1 MKDVHAIQA
10 ALAEF
15 LADIR
20 SPLIGRQ
27 LAVLLTCVGL
37 AWLVACL
44 LKPRIATTRPR
55 WQFSVGSLNRV
66 VFPLLALGF
75 IAIARELVVDARPA
89 RLLDLA
95 LPLLGSLALD
105 GFGWLGV
112 SQEPLT
118 PAALLGAASVVVG
131 AALIVRGQ
139 AGARAVDGAVGGRA
153 GWLTLALLAGAVLPI
168 QGAVNGQLRADID
181 APATVGA
188 LSFLVAAAAM
198 ALVLAVSL
206 ALAGG
211 PSPRVAPLDV
221 ALGGLRGVPWWGW
234 LGGLCGASYVT
245 SVFLLIPEIGTA
257 ATIAL
262 TVAGQQI
269 TSLFVDR
276 YGLLRLPQR
285 PLSAVR
291 LAGVGTLLAGVA
303 VIQADE
309 FVLCAGIWSS
319 ELARELGLRLP
330 MQAGKGY
337 SLTVEKG
344 SMSARRCA
352 ILSEA
357 RAAMTPM
364 GGMLRFGGTM
374 EITDIDETVDRARV
388 RGIAKSI
395 GTYFPEM
402 TPEVL
407 ARAVIR
413 TGLRPCS
420 PDGLPYVGRFS
431 RFANLSAATG
441 HAMMGVSLA
450 PITGT
455 LIAEVLSGE
464 RTSIPIAALSPDRYA
479 RSRRDAARL

>member
-1 MKDVHAIQA
+1 MSKDIVVIGGGVVGLSVAYACARRGHRVTVVERGEPEREGCSFANAGMIVPSHFVPLA
-10 ALAEF
+10 SPGMVALA
-15 LADIR
+15 LRWMWDPV
-20 SPLIGRQ
+20 SPFH
-27 LAVLLTCVGL
+27 
-37 AWLVACL
+37 
-44 LKPRIATTRPR
+44 LKPRASAELLDWAWKFWRACT
-55 WQFSVGSLNRV
+55 QEHV
-66 VFPLLALGF
+66 VRAAPLLRDLHLASRAGF
-75 IAIARELVVDARPA
+75 GQWAAQWGNRFGFVESGLLVLCRTEHGLAEEARVAEFARELGMPA
-89 RLLDLA
+89 DVLCAKDVA
-95 LPLLGSLALD
+95 EI
-105 GFGWLGV
+105 
-112 SQEPLT
+112 EPGMRMT
-118 PAALLGAASVVVG
+118 V
-131 AALIVRGQ
+131 
-139 AGARAVDGAVGGRA
+139 
-153 GWLTLALLAGAVLPI
+153 AGAVHFPQDACLVPA
-168 QGAVNGQLRADID
+168 QLMAVLQQETQRLGVQLRHGTEARRFR
-181 APATVGA
+181 VHGA
-188 LSFLVAAAAM
+188 RIE
-198 ALVLAVSL
+198 AVDM
-206 ALAGG
+206 G
-211 PSPRVAPLDV
+211 
-221 ALGGLRGVPWWGW
+221 
-234 LGGLCGASYVT
+234 T
-245 SVFLLIPEIGTA
+245 EI
-257 ATIAL
+257 
-262 TVAGQQI
+262 
-269 TSLFVDR
+269 
-276 YGLLRLPQR
+276 
-285 PLSAVR
+285 
-291 LAGVGTLLAGVA
+291 
-303 VIQADE
+303 IQADE

-344 SMSARRCA
+344 STSARRCA

-407 ARAVIR
+407 GKAMIR

-441 HAMMGVSLA
+441 HSMMGVSLA

-479 RSRRDAARL
+479 RPRRDATSEAAATA